1 MKRHIEGDTMYEVDF
16 SKPIHIHFIGIG
28 GISMSGLAEIL
39 LKESFTISGSDA
51 KESDL
56 TRHLTSLGA
65 QVFYGQKAENILPGT
80 DLVVYTAAIHPDN
93 PEFAAAKAAGV
104 PMLTRAELLGQI
116 MRNYDTPIAVSG
128 THGKTTTTSMISH
141 ILLKGDCDPTISV
154 GGILPA
160 IGGNIRVGNSETFLT
175 EACEYTNSFL
185 SFFPKISI
193 ILNIDADH
201 LDFFK
206 DIDDIRHSFRKFAEL
221 LPADGA
227 LIINADTPKYEE
239 IIKELPCK
247 VITYSLEKEADYTA
261 DNITYDEFGHA
272 SFRVLHNGS
281 PIGTCSLKVP
291 GIHNVSNA
299 LASIA
304 CGQLLALSDDVIFEG
319 LKSFTGTDRRF
330 QYKGQIGGVTIID
343 DYAHHPTEI
352 EATLHAAKNYPH
364 KKIWC
369 VFQPH
374 TYTRTKALLP
384 EFAKALSLADHVVL
398 ADIYAA
404 RETDNLGISSADL
417 QKLIADLGT
426 PCEYFPTFDEIE
438 NFLLEN
444 CTQGDLL
451 ITMGAGDVVNIGEQ
465 LLGK

>member
-1 MKRHIEGDTMYEVDF
+1 MYQIDF
-16 SKPIHIHFIGIG
+16 HKPLAVHFIGIG

-39 LKESFTISGSDA
+39 LEEGFRISGSDA
-51 KESDL
+51 RESAL
-56 TRHLTSLGA
+56 TDALEKKGA
-65 QVFYGQKAENILPGT
+65 VIYYGQRASNISDST
-80 DLVVYTAAIHPDN
+80 DVVVYTAAIHPDN
-93 PEFAAAKAAGV
+93 PEFARARELGL

-116 MRNYDTPIAVSG
+116 MRNYDTPVAVAG
-128 THGKTTTTSMISH
+128 THGKTTTTSMLSH

-160 IGGNIRVGNSETFLT
+160 IGGNIRVGQSETFLT

-206 DIDDIRHSFRKFAEL
+206 DIEDIRRSFRKFAEL
-221 LPADGA
+221 LPADGT
-227 LIINADTPKYEE
+227 LVINADTPHYQD
-239 IIKELPCK
+239 IVSGLPCRT
-247 VITYSLEKEADYTA
+247 VTYGLENPADYTA
-261 DNITYDEFGHA
+261 SDISYDEFGHA
-272 SFRVLHNGS
+272 SFTALYHGQALGR
-281 PIGTCSLKVP
+281 CSLKVP

-304 CGQLLALSDDVIFEG
+304 AGRLLDLSWEVIAGG
-319 LKSFTGTDRRF
+319 LADFTGTDRRF
-330 QYKGQIGGVTIID
+330 QYKGTIGGVTIID

-352 EATLHAAKNYPH
+352 KATLKAAGNYPH
-364 KKIWC
+364 KKLWC

-384 EFAKALSLADHVVL
+384 EFAQALTMADHVVL

-404 RETDNLGISSADL
+404 RETDTLGISSEDL
-417 QKLIADLGT
+417 AEEIRKLGT

-451 ITMGAGDVVNIGEQ
+451 ITMGAGDVVTIGEQ

>member
-1 MKRHIEGDTMYEVDF
+1 MYQIDF
-16 SKPIHIHFIGIG
+16 HKPLSIHFIGIG

-39 LKESFTISGSDA
+39 LEEGFTISGSDA
-51 KESDL
+51 KKSPLTTLLESK
-56 TRHLTSLGA
+56 GA
-65 QVFYGQKAENILPGT
+65 TIYYGQRASNIT
-80 DLVVYTAAIHPDN
+80 DSVQVVVYTAAIHPDN
-93 PEFAAAKAAGV
+93 PEFACAKEKGL

-116 MRNYDTPIAVSG
+116 MRNYDTSIAVAG

-141 ILLKGDCDPTISV
+141 ILLKGECDPTISV

-160 IGGNIRVGNSETFLT
+160 IGGNIRVGQSETFLT

-185 SFFPKISI
+185 SFFPTIGI
-193 ILNIDADH
+193 ILNMDADH

-206 DIDDIRHSFRKFAEL
+206 DIDDIRNSFHKFAKL
-221 LPADGA
+221 LPSDGS
-227 LIINADTPKYEE
+227 LIINADTPKYESITSDLE
-239 IIKELPCK
+239 CN
-247 VITYSLEKEADYTA
+247 VITYGLEHDAEYTA
-261 DNITYDEFGHA
+261 SDIAYNELGHA
-272 SFRVLHNGS
+272 TFHVIHNGKD
-281 PIGTCSLKVP
+281 IGVCTLHVP

-299 LASIA
+299 LSAIA
-304 CGQLLALSDDVIFEG
+304 AGELLKLPTDVIMAGLSD
-319 LKSFTGTDRRF
+319 FTGTDRRF
-330 QYKGQIGGVTIID
+330 QYKGKVGEVTIID

-384 EFAKALSLADHVVL
+384 EFAKALTLADHVVL

-404 RETDNLGISSADL
+404 RETDNLGISSTNLRDM
-417 QKLIADLGT
+417 IADLGT